1 MEDIKKNNETMNQE
15 EKQNE
20 NAKNPDEKQAKEPG
34 KIGAFFKKH
43 SGKIKQFF
51 SKHKGKIRT
60 GLAIAGGVAVGVA
73 ADKFGLH
80 LGKKKDDQSGGDAAE

>member
-20 NAKNPDEKQAKEPG
+20 NATPDQNKAEQKQPG

-43 SGKIKQFF
+43 KSKIK
-51 SKHKGKIRT
+51 T

-73 ADKFGLH
+73 ADKFGLR
-80 LGKKKDDQSGGDAAE
+80 LGKKKDDDRPATEADV

>member
-43 SGKIKQFF
+43 SGKIK
-51 SKHKGKIRT
+51 T
-60 GLAIAGGVAVGVA
+60 GLAIVGGITVGVV
-73 ADKFGLH
+73 ADKVGVRLG
-80 LGKKKDDQSGGDAAE
+80 GKKKDDDRPAATEADV

>member
-1 MEDIKKNNETMNQE
+1 MAEIKNI
-15 EKQNE
+15 E
-20 NAKNPDEKQAKEPG
+20 NATINNGAEGNPNPNPDQKNDQAVKQP
-34 KIGAFFKKH
+34 
-43 SGKIKQFF
+43 GKIKQFF

-80 LGKKKDDQSGGDAAE
+80 LGKKKDDQSGGEAAE

>member
-1 MEDIKKNNETMNQE
+1 MEDIKKNNKTINQE

-20 NAKNPDEKQAKEPG
+20 NATPDQNKAEQKQP
-34 KIGAFFKKH
+34 
-43 SGKIKQFF
+43 GKIKQFF

-80 LGKKKDDQSGGDAAE
+80 LGKKKDDQPGGDAAE

>member
-1 MEDIKKNNETMNQE
+1 MADIKNDVTVNPNGAEGNP
-15 EKQNE
+15 NP
-20 NAKNPDEKQAKEPG
+20 NPDQKNDQADVKQP
-34 KIGAFFKKH
+34 
-43 SGKIKQFF
+43 GKIKQFF

-80 LGKKKDDQSGGDAAE
+80 LGKKKDDQPGGDAAE